1 MVRGREL
8 KKNRAWSLPSGATED
23 SLRDKNIAEQAVPA
37 KCYLNTLS
45 IMGAS
50 EITSCKKWSLFEL
63 KGRYDFKRGT
73 WQRSRSWHKLV
84 LCAAFTE
91 GIRAPSNSLLPRVF
105 CQMGADKGTSTAL
118 PALIW
123 KTCYGIK
130 GTHNSCIDSGK
141 QHFGEFCTGTRLLY
155 NMGKILTGIRV
166 MRKKVYP
173 LCILYVGSTGLW
185 MSFFFH
191 FSFPTSSVYAVGE
204 YLLVQTGFKASPVM
218 YSLCPQTSYLT
229 SLSLSFS
236 ICKGTTMPTPR
247 TVEEVNEIMCV
258 WQIELSKDGIICP
271 IPHAL
276 WEPCPHP
283 INRWCLIL
291 PFLNRNGLVTNR
303 MWRKWCRLTLEA
315 GL

>member
-23 SLRDKNIAEQAVPA
+23 SLRDKNTAEQAVPA

-73 WQRSRSWHKLV
+73 WQRSHSWHKLV

-173 LCILYVGSTGLW
+173 LCILYVGSTGL
-185 MSFFFH
+185 
-191 FSFPTSSVYAVGE
+191 
-204 YLLVQTGFKASPVM
+204 
-218 YSLCPQTSYLT
+218 
-229 SLSLSFS
+229 
-236 ICKGTTMPTPR
+236 
-247 TVEEVNEIMCV
+247 
-258 WQIELSKDGIICP
+258 
-271 IPHAL
+271 
-276 WEPCPHP
+276 
-283 INRWCLIL
+283 
-291 PFLNRNGLVTNR
+291 
-303 MWRKWCRLTLEA
+303 
-315 GL
+315 